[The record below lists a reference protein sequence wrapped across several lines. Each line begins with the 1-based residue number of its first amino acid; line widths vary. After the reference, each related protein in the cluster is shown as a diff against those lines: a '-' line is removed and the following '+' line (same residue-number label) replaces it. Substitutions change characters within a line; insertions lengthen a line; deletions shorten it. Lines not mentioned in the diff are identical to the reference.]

1 MTSAPPS
8 PRPNPRV
15 PRWVKI
21 GAVAAVIVIVLLVLG
36 ILVGGD
42 RHGPGRHVG
51 SAALTATVLAGC
63 S

>member
-1 MTSAPPS
+1 MTSPPPS
-8 PRPNPRV
+8 PRPNPPV

-21 GAVAAVIVIVLLVLG
+21 IAIAAVVAIVLLVLG

-51 SAALTATVLAGC
+51 SAALTATVLSGC
-63 S
+63 L